1 MNALET
7 VLKDAAAGDPITGL
21 KWTRKT
27 CRKIAK
33 ELKQKGFQVEH
44 STVPRLARLL
54 GYTLRANHK
63 RLSRK
68 QDDRRDQ
75 QMRYI
80 ESQRKRFVRKKQPK
94 ISVDGKKK
102 EKIGQFRNPG
112 PTLRGKPVDVL
123 ATDFLTDAIG
133 KAALYGVYDIQ
144 RNEGLMAVGVSHETA
159 KFAVATIRRWL
170 LEIGDVHYKNYTDL
184 LIQADSGGANACNSW
199 LWKVELQKLA
209 DEFQLAITV
218 IHYPTGASK
227 WNLIEHRMFSVISQN
242 WAGQPSVS
250 YETVLKFIRT
260 SKTKTGFHCSAYFD
274 RKHYET
280 KLKATSEEI
289 ANINLHPH
297 KLFPEWNYTIRPN
310 SID

>member
-1 MNALET
+1 LKALEKI
-7 VLKDAAAGDPITGL
+7 LKDATAGDPMTGL

-33 ELKQKGFQVEH
+33 ELKRKGFQVEH
-44 STVPRLARLL
+44 STIPRLARLL
-54 GYTLRANHK
+54 RYTLRANRK

-68 QDDRRDQ
+68 KDKRRDRQ
-75 QMRYI
+75 IRYI
-80 ESQRKRFVRKKQPK
+80 ENQRKRFARKKQPG

-112 PTLRGKPVDVL
+112 RTLRREPLDVL
-123 ATDFLTDAIG
+123 ATDFLTDAVG

-144 RNEGLMAVGVSHETA
+144 RNAGFMAVGVSHETA
-159 KFAVATIRRWL
+159 EFAVATLRHWV
-170 LEIGDVHYKNYTDL
+170 LEIGCVYYPGCTHL
-184 LIQADSGGANACNSW
+184 LIQADAGGANAYDSW

-218 IHYPTGASK
+218 THYPTGASK

-242 WAGQPSVS
+242 WAGEPLVS

-260 SKTKTGFHCSAYFD
+260 SETETGFYCLAYFD
-274 RKHYET
+274 RKHYQT
-280 KLKATSEEI
+280 KRKVTPEEKA
-289 ANINLHPH
+289 NVNLQPH

-310 SID
+310 SN